1 MREVEF
7 KSRSA
12 SFCSRDRERKSGWVK
27 KQNPGGITQTRTCPV
42 VIYQS
47 LKFRIHKKVY
57 CGDSVIGWYWYLDD
71 SHTQIPVS
79 KFLGIGIWLKYQHP
93 CFGVRAMSPTDGWI
107 LPNRLV
113 IADYMREPP
122 PPSPKR
128 KKHQRSQKIP
138 LVVIHR
144 TFIFHEECACIY
156 GLKFLSF
163 LSPVTPHRYTWV
175 YCSYSK
181 FFYLGHL

>member
-93 CFGVRAMSPTDGWI
+93 CFGVRAMSPTDG
-107 LPNRLV
+107 
-113 IADYMREPP
+113 
-122 PPSPKR
+122 
-128 KKHQRSQKIP
+128 
-138 LVVIHR
+138 
-144 TFIFHEECACIY
+144 
-156 GLKFLSF
+156 
-163 LSPVTPHRYTWV
+163 
-175 YCSYSK
+175 
-181 FFYLGHL
+181 